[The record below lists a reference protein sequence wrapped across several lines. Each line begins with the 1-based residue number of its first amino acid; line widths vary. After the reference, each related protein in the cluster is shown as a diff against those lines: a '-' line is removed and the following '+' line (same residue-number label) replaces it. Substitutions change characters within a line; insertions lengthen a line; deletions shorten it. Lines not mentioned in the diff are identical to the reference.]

1 LEEEAVSFEMMCEKT
16 HRWLHLTWSL
26 WAILLRD
33 SNRSFAA
40 TDRVDT
46 EQSLDNFMNVLDW
59 RLHDKITGL
68 EFTFLFKEWVETEGV
83 GDGDTD
89 MSDAA
94 RREDIFLGL
103 QILRK
108 LCQARRYEESDLDVR
123 LSMILSVI
131 EQSSLLALPSELVAP
146 GRWLEAA
153 MELFFCLDTVG
164 NGYLYVD
171 QFFFLSGCLAFGL
184 QSWSSKTELIADM
197 SVGTVAAIAAGMM
210 RECGSDWHLGDGSMS
225 DSCPPIVTPPM
236 FVDMLMD
243 KGLDTARVEELLTH
257 TKACVEYMAGHCAE
271 EGREVSQ
278 AFFSSPSRDGRTDAL
293 PSPPTSSSRF
303 VCCPQLWG
311 AATST
316 CFKKKTF
323 AKDSTDISIES
334 YLRCDAKMH
343 VPLGF
348 YAHETAGLN
357 AAFEDSPKK
366 GDNGASD
373 FFGSSDDQHARGR
386 RGSVTGRGKAYDQ
399 TLFRLRT
406 GFEDWHCG
414 SAAEINTAAAR
425 FDEVC
430 VQVLTN
436 YKALQSQLCSVMVNV
451 ACDRIGLL
459 GDLGQS
465 SVGKLCASL
474 LPDFE
479 DMVLELG
486 IDERH
491 EDDDSDDDEREAIFS
506 AVGHHDDDDAAVF
519 SSVISDVSPSVSST
533 ARDDSAAGDH
543 DDGTEVDETAG
554 DDHHEDDAEWG
565 EIHSPVGDA
574 DVFASLRRGQ
584 VVPTWQHPPGSPEAK
599 LQEQMQVQMQQ
610 AGQPSPQS
618 QPRPMV
624 ARASRRVRLQ
634 RGGHALSMN
643 PSTSTGGDGGGG
655 GGGDS
660 SAVVPGRAAAAPVV
674 VEGVNAGG
682 SEPKGRPPLSPRG
695 GVGYGQG
702 QVLSLVSPREKALRG
717 APILPQSGLE
727 PPVPA
732 PVLTSEHRRRSPSRQ
747 HQNQHQNLNQQQLS
761 SLSQMTL
768 EIPASPSSPPEQ
780 QQQQEQQSSRKMA
793 RELVES
799 LTPKWTRAHQR
810 PPPKWNKSPPKTMS
824 SLRGANNNSV
834 SNKGGAVSIV
844 ELETNGE
851 SAGIAAASLREILR
865 NMKPENED
873 AGRVAEAFGDGSEGY
888 QPQRG
893 RSEGTTR
900 PTSTPYM
907 YTSPPQERGKV
918 RQAQSQRAADSFINL
933 GMTANPAMVKRH
945 QNGGGSSSTS
955 ALASG
960 PDQQMRHERPAWVNP
975 AQRGPVPRKTV
986 PRIPRTRGQHPYAS
1000 SASRGGGG
1008 GGGGGGGS
1016 FGDDGGFGGG
1026 GGARSGGGGA
1036 RSGGG
1041 GARTATAGPRTG
1053 LPNTSLATTGNVGGV
1068 RSLSRVS
1075 AVALRRSGVP
1085 GMIHK

>member
-1 LEEEAVSFEMMCEKT
+1 MLKRNSFSRNSEEEAVSFEMMCEKT

-83 GDGDTD
+83 GGGEVYRGE
-89 MSDAA
+89 AA
-94 RREDIFLGL
+94 RREDVFLGL
-103 QILRK
+103 RILRK

-131 EQSSLLALPSELVAP
+131 EQSSLLALPSELAAP

-171 QFFFLSGCLAFGL
+171 QFFFLSGCLALGL

-210 RECGSDWHLGDGSMS
+210 RECGGDWHSGDGGMS
-225 DSCPPIVTPPM
+225 GSCPPVVTPPM
-236 FVDMLMD
+236 FVDVLMD
-243 KGLDTARVEELLTH
+243 KGLDTASIEELLAH
-257 TKACVEYMAGHCAE
+257 TKACVEYMAGQSTE
-271 EGREVSQ
+271 EDREVSQ
-278 AFFSSPSRDGRTDAL
+278 AFFSSPSRDGRTDAS
-293 PSPPTSSSRF
+293 PPPPTSSSKF

-311 AATST
+311 AAAST

-323 AKDSTDISIES
+323 AKDSTDMSIES

-348 YAHETAGLN
+348 YAHETTGLN
-357 AAFEDSPKK
+357 EAFQDSPEK

-373 FFGSSDDQHARGR
+373 FFGSSDKQHARDR

-399 TLFRLRT
+399 TLFRLHA
-406 GFEDWHCG
+406 GFEGWHGG
-414 SAAEINTAAAR
+414 SAAEVDAAVAR
-425 FDEVC
+425 FDAVC
-430 VQVLTN
+430 VQVLSN
-436 YKALQSQLCSVMVNV
+436 YKAMQSQLCSVMVNV

-465 SVGKLCASL
+465 SVGKVCASL

-486 IDERH
+486 IEGGH
-491 EDDDSDDDEREAIFS
+491 DDDDDDDEREAIFS
-506 AVGHHDDDDAAVF
+506 TVGHHDDDDEAVF
-519 SSVISDVSPSVSST
+519 SAVISDVSPSEYST
-533 ARDDSAAGDH
+533 ARDGSAAGDH

-584 VVPTWQHPPGSPEAK
+584 VVPTWQHPPGSSEAK

-610 AGQPSPQS
+610 AGLSSPQPQS
-618 QPRPMV
+618 QSQPLPVV
-624 ARASRRVRLQ
+624 ARASRRARSQ
-634 RGGHALSMN
+634 RARHV
-643 PSTSTGGDGGGG
+643 PSTNTSTFPGGGGG

-660 SAVVPGRAAAAPVV
+660 SAAMVGWTATPAV
-674 VEGVNAGG
+674 VEDVYVGG
-682 SEPKGRPPLSPRG
+682 PEPEGRPPLSPRG
-695 GVGYGQG
+695 NVRYGRE
-702 QVLSLVSPREKALRG
+702 QVLSLASPRKKG
-717 APILPQSGLE
+717 TGGDPSLPPPPSSVLGPE
-727 PPVPA
+727 PA
-732 PVLTSEHRRRSPSRQ
+732 SVLTPEHQRRSPP
-747 HQNQHQNLNQQQLS
+747 HQQQHKQQQQPS
-761 SLSQMTL
+761 SLSQMTV
-768 EIPASPSSPPEQ
+768 EIPTSPSSPPGQ
-780 QQQQEQQSSRKMA
+780 QQQSSREAA

-810 PPPKWNKSPPKTMS
+810 PPPKWNKSPPKAPS
-824 SLRGANNNSV
+824 SPRGANNNNIN
-834 SNKGGAVSIV
+834 NKGGAASIV
-844 ELETNGE
+844 ELQTKGE
-851 SAGIAAASLREILR
+851 SAGIAAASLREMLR
-865 NMKPENED
+865 SMKPEDEED
-873 AGRVAEAFGDGSEGY
+873 AGRVTEAFGDGSGTF

-893 RSEGTTR
+893 RGEGPIR
-900 PTSTPYM
+900 PTSAPHT
-907 YTSPPQERGKV
+907 YTSPPQERGKA

-933 GMTANPAMVKRH
+933 GMTANPAMVKRNH
-945 QNGGGSSSTS
+945 HGGGSSSSS

-960 PDQQMRHERPAWVNP
+960 PDHQMRHERPAWVNP
-975 AQRGPVPRKTV
+975 AQHGPVPRKT
-986 PRIPRTRGQHPYAS
+986 IPRMPRARGLHSQHPYS
-1000 SASRGGGG
+1000 SASS
-1008 GGGGGGGS
+1008 GGGGGS
-1016 FGDDGGFGGG
+1016 FGDAGWFGD
-1026 GGARSGGGGA
+1026 
-1036 RSGGG
+1036 GG
-1041 GARTATAGPRTG
+1041 GARTATARPRTG
-1053 LPNTSLATTGNVGGV
+1053 LPNTSLATGTVGGVGSV

-1075 AVALRRSGVP
+1075 AGALRRSGVP
-1085 GMIHK
+1085 GMTHR